1 MANTGPGFGV
11 LGPLQLSARGGALV
25 QLGAPKQRAVLA
37 MLVLNRNR
45 AVSVD
50 SLIDAVWEQQPV
62 PAART
67 SIHSYVSNLRRLIGS
82 AGYDPSKALAS
93 VPPGYQLNVADADC
107 DLGRFITEKN
117 AGVHAAASGRFE
129 DASSY
134 LSAALA
140 EWRGPF
146 LDDLREFAFVDTFA
160 TALSQSAQ
168 SLETNAHLISK
179 VYFPRLVVPG
189 AIVFGSFLDFLIGWC
204 VLVAVTISFGYWHW
218 ELVAIT
224 PLLLFIQGCTVMGI
238 GLVLAALNAQ
248 YRDVKHTINFFV
260 QIFMLATPVIYPLSR
275 LPEWIRPY
283 MFFNPMAAVVTTYR
297 VVLKGDAIDWNFVG
311 LSLAMAILYFCA
323 GTWFFRKRELTLADI
338 V

>member
-1 MANTGPGFGV
+1 MSSTAVTVISAERHERIRQFLKDLWDYRELFWTFVQRDIKVRYKQTALGVIWVILQPLFITGAF
-11 LGPLQLSARGGALV
+11 
-25 QLGAPKQRAVLA
+25 
-37 MLVLNRNR
+37 
-45 AVSVD
+45 
-50 SLIDAVWEQQPV
+50 SLIFGKI
-62 PAART
+62 ARMPT
-67 SIHSYVSNLRRLIGS
+67 DGLPNML
-82 AGYDPSKALAS
+82 
-93 VPPGYQLNVADADC
+93 
-107 DLGRFITEKN
+107 F
-117 AGVHAAASGRFE
+117 
-129 DASSY
+129 Y
-134 LSAALA
+134 LSALVP
-140 EWRGPF
+140 WG
-146 LDDLREFAFVDTFA
+146 TFA